1 MKYDSIHSFTMVFS
15 PYTFFHRFSNHF
27 SSLPHIF
34 SLSLSVYLSLSL
46 SSSLPFSSSVPSDNS
61 LIPISEISTYVGV
74 GPALEHERYTSCHTP
89 KEERSPFL
97 SNYLLSAGCQ

>member
-27 SSLPHIF
+27 SSLPHMF

-74 GPALEHERYTSCHTP
+74 GPALEHERHTSRHTP
-89 KEERSPFL
+89 KEERSPSL